1 MVDTIQRP
9 DVVEITPE
17 IIAQEALTVL
27 ASRLHLAKN
36 VTKEAELVGQDK
48 ASQATKRGATVSV
61 PKTGSL
67 TANQKLP
74 GQSVTLQDPS
84 MDKVDITVDQ
94 HWEVTIAPE
103 DYAQAV
109 TDRNIQDTYL
119 GDMITALAEKI
130 ETTIAGQFSNFT
142 NSPIDAT
149 GADKTTMEGFVLQ
162 ARKQL
167 TTNRAPMS
175 GRFGYWES
183 GAINT
188 LLQVDRFT
196 KVSDYGANVAIQDGE
211 LGSIHSF
218 KTFESIHVPDDGES
232 PATYSNA
239 LMHRRAI
246 CLAMRPLPTPRGEG
260 VKVSVITDPV
270 SGLSMRALYS
280 YNADLLAD
288 QLTLDVLFGVGVLR
302 PELGVVIQ
310 TQ

>member
-1 MVDTIQRP
+1 MTDTIQRA

-27 ASRLHLAKN
+27 ATQLHLAKN
-36 VTKEAELVGQDK
+36 VTKESELVGQAK
-48 ASQATKRGATVSV
+48 AGQSVSKGATVSV
-61 PKTGSL
+61 PKTGTL
-67 TANQKLP
+67 VANQKSA
-74 GQSVTLQDPS
+74 GVAVTLQDPS

-130 ETTIAGQFSNFT
+130 ETSIAAQFANFT

-149 GADKTTMEGFVLQ
+149 GATKDTMEGFVLQ
-162 ARKQL
+162 ARKVI
-167 TTNRAPMS
+167 TDNRAPMS
-175 GRFGYWES
+175 GRFGYWET
-183 GAINT
+183 GAVNT

-211 LGSIHSF
+211 VGTIHSF
-218 KTFESIHVPDDGES
+218 KTFESIFTPDDGGS